1 MTPACPSHQD
11 CAEAGFMANT
21 KATVERRKR
30 RRFRIQNDTFVVLRS
45 NGTKVGALK
54 EITMEG
60 LSFHYVGR
68 EEPLAESA
76 ELSIFS
82 PDNDF
87 YLFTV
92 PCKITSD
99 LKLYKKHP
107 NSITMRRCGVKFGKL
122 TDQQASEIEYFIQNH
137 TTGEA

>member
-1 MTPACPSHQD
+1 MTPACPLHQD

-21 KATVERRKR
+21 KATVELRKR
-30 RRFRIQNDTFVVLRS
+30 GRFRIQNDTFVVLRS
-45 NGTKVGALK
+45 NGTKVGSLK
-54 EITMEG
+54 EMTMDG
-60 LSFHYVGR
+60 LSFHYIGR

-82 PDNDF
+82 PNNDF

-107 NSITMRRCGVKFGKL
+107 SPITMRRCGVQFGKL
-122 TDQQASEIEYFIQNH
+122 TDLQASEIEYFLQNY